1 MFITLR
7 RVGTRRDVTAGG
19 FVTYSD
25 RYRAECCEGC
35 PLRGS
40 CFKAKGD
47 RIIEVNHQLQ
57 EYKQKARELL
67 TSEEGIRYRGLRC
80 IEPEAVFGQMKYNK
94 AYRRF
99 RHFWK
104 DKVMMDFAF
113 FAIAFNIGKMCK
125 RTTLKEIRA
134 AMEALMASFTS
145 RCALLVSLKRPSV
158 TYGMKLAA

>member
-1 MFITLR
+1 MR
-7 RVGTRRDVTAGG
+7 RIGTRRDVTAGG

-25 RYRAECCEGC
+25 RYRAKHCEGC

-67 TSEEGIRYRGLRC
+67 TSEEGIRHRGLRC
-80 IEPEAVFGQMKYNK
+80 IEPEAVFGQMKYYK

-99 RHFWK
+99 RHLGK
-104 DKVMMDFAF
+104 DKVMMDFCLLRHSLQYRE
-113 FAIAFNIGKMCK
+113 NVQKYHSEGNQGCYGGSDG
-125 RTTLKEIRA
+125 L
-134 AMEALMASFTS
+134 FT
-145 RCALLVSLKRPSV
+145 RCCALLGSLRRPSV
-158 TYGMKLAA
+158 TYGMRLAA

>member
-1 MFITLR
+1 
-7 RVGTRRDVTAGG
+7 
-19 FVTYSD
+19 
-25 RYRAECCEGC
+25 
-35 PLRGS
+35 
-40 CFKAKGD
+40 
-47 RIIEVNHQLQ
+47 LQ
-57 EYKQKARELL
+57 EYKQKARERL

-134 AMEALMASFTS
+134 AMETLMPSFAS

-158 TYGMKLAA
+158 NYGIRLEA